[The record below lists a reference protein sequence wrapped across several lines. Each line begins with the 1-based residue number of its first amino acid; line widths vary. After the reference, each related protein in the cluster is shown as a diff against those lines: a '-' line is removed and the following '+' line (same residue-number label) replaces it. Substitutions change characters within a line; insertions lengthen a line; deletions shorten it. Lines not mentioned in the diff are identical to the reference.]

1 MISIADVVIVED
13 KKAVKQ
19 EKGESQQECRS
30 IPELLWYA
38 AAGELCRFKERI
50 IYNADIIGMPA
61 VRPTGKGKVPGLTFV
76 YYERFRFI
84 FLRLICPGSIID
96 IVGRVAEDQIS
107 LTGMNFAEVFSWL
120 QMEVRTAAEW
130 EQ

>member
-1 MISIADVVIVED
+1 M
-13 KKAVKQ
+13 
-19 EKGESQQECRS
+19 R
-30 IPELLWYA
+30 YA
-38 AAGELCRFKERI
+38 AAGEFCRFKERI
-50 IYNADIIGMPA
+50 IYNADIICVTA
-61 VRPTGKGKVPGLTFV
+61 VRTTGKGKVPGLTCV

-96 IVGRVAEDQIS
+96 VVGRVAEEQIS

-120 QMEVRTAAEW
+120 QMEVRAAAEW